1 VIGILVR
8 VAVNGL
14 ALYLTTLVVPE
25 LSFGAD
31 PSPAGI
37 AGVALIFGVVNTLIK
52 PFVKLLSLPLT
63 IMTLGLF
70 GLVINGGLLLL
81 VAWLSDVAG
90 IEFTVG
96 GFPPDFGIDAIVWA
110 IAGAVVLAIVSAI
123 LGLLPL
129 PGDKR

>member
-1 VIGILVR
+1 MIGILVR

-31 PSPAGI
+31 PTPAGV
-37 AGVALIFGVVNTLIK
+37 AGVALLFGVVNTLIK
-52 PFVKLLSLPLT
+52 PIVKLFSLPLT

-70 GLVINGGLLLL
+70 GLLINAGMLIL
-81 VAWLSDVAG
+81 VAWLSDLATFD
-90 IEFTVG
+90 FTVG
-96 GFPPDFGIDAIVWA
+96 GFPPDFTIDTIVWS
-110 IAGAVVLAIVSAI
+110 IAGAVVLGIVSAI